1 MIERIALIGGD
12 EFRSGCEEAD
22 RAILAATGAVNPKVL
37 VVPTAAVEG
46 SPSKAAA
53 NGVSYFTSLGAD
65 AAPLMVLDAADAA
78 DKGLAD
84 QIGSADVVYLTGGNP
99 AFLRDSLSG
108 SLVLQAMLEAHEK
121 GAWLAGSSAGAMV
134 LGTWMRFRQ
143 WTRALDV
150 ISGVVTL
157 PHHERSDPESTS
169 EELARNAPEGIVA
182 AIGID
187 GRTGC
192 LALDGGWKVLGPG
205 QVAVYEAGAWRRFAS
220 GESFTL
226 NAG

>member
-12 EFRSGCEEAD
+12 EFRPGCEEAD
-22 RAILAATGAVNPKVL
+22 RAIMAATGAAKPKVL

-46 SPSKAAA
+46 SPSKASA
-53 NGVSYFTSLGAD
+53 NGVSYFANLGAD
-65 AAPLMVLDAADAA
+65 AAPLMVLDAADAG
-78 DKGLAD
+78 DEGLAG
-84 QIGSADVVYLTGGNP
+84 QIGSADVVYLSGGNP
-99 AFLRDSLSG
+99 AYLRDSLKG
-108 SLVLQAMLEAHEK
+108 SPVLLAMLDAHKK

-134 LGTWMRFRQ
+134 LGTWMRFRE

-150 ISGVVTL
+150 VSGVVTL
-157 PHHERSDPESTS
+157 PHHERSDPESIS
-169 EELARNAPEGIVA
+169 EELARNAPEGLLA
-182 AIGID
+182 AIGVD

-192 LALDGGWKVLGPG
+192 LALAGGWKVLGPG
-205 QVAVYEAGAWRRFAS
+205 QATVYENGSWRRFAS